1 MSATPGGEPASAVRA
16 RSVKPGLV
24 RLDSRTHG
32 YHAEGQTSQLPDAAH
47 PSSLDYLLG
56 ALASDLIAGLERE
69 AKRAG
74 AVLDQVEASLS
85 ARLDNPLVALG
96 VIGEP
101 GSARIAG
108 IRGSVYVSADLGE
121 PVLRECWERALH
133 HAPVYATLSQC
144 IAVDV
149 TMQCIL

>member
-1 MSATPGGEPASAVRA
+1 MSASAGAEPAAQVRA
-16 RSVKPGLV
+16 RSVKSGVV
-24 RLDSRTHG
+24 RIDSRTHG
-32 YHAEGQTSQLPDAAH
+32 YLVEGQTQQAPDAAN

-69 AKRAG
+69 ARRAG
-74 AVLDQVEASLS
+74 AALDQVEASLS

-96 VIGEP
+96 VIGES

-108 IRGSVYVSADLGE
+108 IRGSVYVCGDVAE
-121 PVLRECWERALH
+121 PALRECWEQALAK
-133 HAPVYATLSQC
+133 APVYATLSQC

-149 TMQCIL
+149 AMQFIL